1 MKKFLKLISVICLV
15 VLASFAFVACDEE
28 AQPDLFYEETNKV
41 FSEFVTDIC
50 LNAEYNSG
58 VVYGTSVNGVL
69 AKIESNEYK
78 VSEYAQLTSYTE
90 LKTVYDKIFTSSFY
104 FLSSFDG
111 VFLVAPA
118 EIPGGMKSDYQDFEK
133 LVNKTK
139 QDIKEFHTTVEAL
152 DRNILTSTVDKA
164 VSSISLQHLREYK
177 RKLIDLCEE
186 VMDVDNTFLDLIR
199 TYIYPK
205 YETFRENGGYIELS
219 EVQIQNQKTLANLQ
233 SVIDTITPAIKY
245 LNAFNGDYVKLA
257 TDQLFETLN
266 AYLSLDNKQQGTAT
280 VAELQTYL
288 EVYTMYKNDVK
299 CFEDSLNSINMTTF
313 RLDYNFNKEEYAKE
327 DPSYYAYVTKIFEFT
342 STSCVA
348 LYNVNKTLCES
359 EG

>member
-1 MKKFLKLISVICLV
+1 MKKYLKVISLICLLV
-15 VLASFAFVACDEE
+15 FASFAFIACDEE
-28 AQPDLFYEETNKV
+28 VQPDLFYEETNKV
-41 FSEFVTDIC
+41 FTEFVTDIC
-50 LNAEYNSG
+50 LNEQYNSG
-58 VVYGTSVNGVL
+58 IAYGSSVNGVL
-69 AKIESNEYK
+69 EKIDNNEYDISAYTEL
-78 VSEYAQLTSYTE
+78 VAYTE
-90 LKTVYDKIFTSSFY
+90 LKTVYDKIFASSFY

-118 EIPGGMKSDYQDFEK
+118 EIPGGMKSDYQKFEK
-133 LVNKTK
+133 LINKTR
-139 QDIKEFHTTVEAL
+139 QDIKSFHTTVEDL
-152 DRNILTSTVDKA
+152 DRNVLTSTVDKA

-186 VMDVDNTFLDLIR
+186 VMDVDETFLDLIR

-205 YETFRENGGYIELS
+205 YETYREGEGYVELS
-219 EVQIQNQKTLANLQ
+219 QTQIQNQKTLANLQ

-288 EVYTMYKNDVK
+288 EVYAMYKNDVK
-299 CFEDSLNSINMTTF
+299 CFEDSLNNINMTTF

-327 DPSYYAYVTKIFEFT
+327 NPDNYAYVTKIFEFT